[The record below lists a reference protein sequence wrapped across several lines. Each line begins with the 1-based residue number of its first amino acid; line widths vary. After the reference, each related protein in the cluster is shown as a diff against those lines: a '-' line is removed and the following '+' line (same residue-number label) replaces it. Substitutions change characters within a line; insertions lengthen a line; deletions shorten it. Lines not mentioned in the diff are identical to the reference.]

1 MPFCII
7 FFVIFL
13 FYLLLLEK
21 NIFNKIF
28 FVVLCITSI
37 FGLIIGN
44 SVINDT
50 IELNVILLS
59 CIMLLLIFTLV
70 KTKSKLLLVSFFT
83 TLVVAGIYY
92 ISIQQNIFFSIDYDV
107 YFCLFICLL
116 PAIFFAKDIY
126 FGVMS
131 STLNVLA
138 IATIDAFLW
147 LKELQYVSLNN
158 INLLNLLSILI
169 VINIGFNRL
178 IFIFQQ
184 RRSISYDTKTS
195 V

>member
-1 MPFCII
+1 MFFKIFTTDDII
-7 FFVIFL
+7 IKLGIDYLSVIMLFTFFNIFQ
-13 FYLLLLEK
+13 

-59 CIMLLLIFTLV
+59 CIILLLIFTLV

-107 YFCLFICLL
+107 YF
-116 PAIFFAKDIY
+116 
-126 FGVMS
+126 
-131 STLNVLA
+131 
-138 IATIDAFLW
+138 
-147 LKELQYVSLNN
+147 
-158 INLLNLLSILI
+158 
-169 VINIGFNRL
+169 
-178 IFIFQQ
+178 
-184 RRSISYDTKTS
+184 
-195 V
+195 